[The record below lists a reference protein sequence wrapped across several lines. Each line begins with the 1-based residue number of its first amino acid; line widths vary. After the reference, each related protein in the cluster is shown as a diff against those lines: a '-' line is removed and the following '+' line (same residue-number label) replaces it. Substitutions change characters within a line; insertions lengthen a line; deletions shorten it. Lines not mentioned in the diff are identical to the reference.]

1 MFKKLDHLLL
11 TVKKPFVWPLR
22 LILLLFAVYVAV
34 YIYEI
39 LSTGIAEY
47 RNIVDSLRGEDP
59 YGYWSKFLEKV
70 AMGLFFVLL
79 AIQVKEQKG

>member
-1 MFKKLDHLLL
+1 M
-11 TVKKPFVWPLR
+11 KKPFVWPLR
-22 LILLLFAVYVAV
+22 LAFLLFSVYIAAD
-34 YIYEI
+34 IYEI

-47 RNIVDSLRGEDP
+47 RNSVDSLRGEDP